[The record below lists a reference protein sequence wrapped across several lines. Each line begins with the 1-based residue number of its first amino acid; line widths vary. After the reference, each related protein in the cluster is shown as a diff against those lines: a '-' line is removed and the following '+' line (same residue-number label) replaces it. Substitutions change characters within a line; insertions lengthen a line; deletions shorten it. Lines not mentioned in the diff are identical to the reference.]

1 MTWRLI
7 YDPAA
12 EKELSKLDRAVQRTA
27 KKFLAEVCEL
37 ADPASRGHPLTGRW
51 TGYHR
56 YRVGQLR
63 MIVEIDR
70 NVITVTLVTIGR
82 RDSVY

>member
-1 MTWRLI
+1 MTWRLV

-12 EKELSKLDRAVQRTA
+12 EKELSKLDRGVQRAA
-27 KKFLAEVCEL
+27 KKYLAEACSL

-51 TGYHR
+51 AGFHR

-70 NVITVTLVTIGR
+70 NVITVTLVAIGR